1 MKPEMNLPKA
11 PEGMSLLDA
20 LKLASLALGAPVNE
34 EEHDDG
40 ELWERDY
47 DENGKP
53 LFLLCDE
60 IWEILDEAGHGTP
73 VIIHHFG
80 IPNEVLIYNRYATQS
95 ENVKFM
101 NHISEALDEMLPVT
115 VNGKDIYDLY

>member
-11 PEGMSLLDA
+11 PEGMSLFDA
-20 LKLASLALGAPVNE
+20 LRLACLALGAPVNE

-73 VIIHHFG
+73 VLIHRHG
-80 IPNEVLIYNRYATQS
+80 EPSEVLIYNRYATQS

-101 NHISEALDEMLPVT
+101 NYIYEALSNMYLVT